1 MLQNKDQF
9 FKIFFAPSTSSP
21 SSVYVFSVHI
31 IRTPFSYLTL
41 FLKILYKPFFIP
53 IHNLQLPVIS
63 YMSWKSWV
71 YPPEPLVYPPE
82 PLVYPPEPEPET
94 DSDVTSHESH
104 SPQKPTT
111 PKTTNTIT
119 TKPIIQPIQCHGCHQ
134 SNIHLLLIDEF
145 DLCYLCSATRF
156 NPQYYC
162 APCYNQHFQHRVCLF
177 CCEKFPKNRKIST
190 TVSLRLEHPD
200 AMDIPC
206 SICNTET
213 NVTFYNLDHFCDPC
227 IERHGVRYICDD
239 CFSVYHNRYSP
250 CFLCGHVCYTNPD
263 KIHYKT
269 I

>member
-1 MLQNKDQF
+1 MVSLLQNKDQF

-21 SSVYVFSVHI
+21 SSVHI
-31 IRTPFSYLTL
+31 IGTPFSYLTL

-63 YMSWKSWV
+63 YMSWKSWG
-71 YPPEPLVYPPE
+71 YPL
-82 PLVYPPEPEPET
+82 EPET

-111 PKTTNTIT
+111 PNTIT
-119 TKPIIQPIQCHGCHQ
+119 SKPIIQTIQCHGCHQ

-145 DLCYLCSATRF
+145 DLCYLCSTARF
-156 NPQYYC
+156 IPQYYC
-162 APCYNQHFQHRVCLF
+162 APCYNQSFQYRVCLF
-177 CCEKFPKNRKIST
+177 CCEKFPKDRKIST
-190 TVSLRLEHPD
+190 AVSLRLEHPD

-213 NVTFYNLDHFCDPC
+213 NVTFYNLDHFCDLC

>member
-1 MLQNKDQF
+1 
-9 FKIFFAPSTSSP
+9 
-21 SSVYVFSVHI
+21 
-31 IRTPFSYLTL
+31 
-41 FLKILYKPFFIP
+41 
-53 IHNLQLPVIS
+53 
-63 YMSWKSWV
+63 MSWKSWV
-71 YPPEPLVYPPE
+71 YPPEPLVYPSE
-82 PLVYPPEPEPET
+82 PLVYPPEPLVDPPEPET

-119 TKPIIQPIQCHGCHQ
+119 TKPIIQTIQCHGCRH

-145 DLCYLCSATRF
+145 DLCYLCSTARF
-156 NPQYYC
+156 IPQYYC
-162 APCYNQHFQHRVCLF
+162 APCYNQSFQYRVCLF
-177 CCEKFPKNRKIST
+177 CCEKFPKDRKIST
-190 TVSLRLEHPD
+190 AVSLRLEHPD
-200 AMDIPC
+200 EMDIPC

-213 NVTFYNLDHFCDPC
+213 NVTFYTLDHFCDPC